1 MLSIVAQAEV
11 IVPPGLE
18 VKESNIPKA
27 GRGVFAKCVI
37 PKHDFFGPF
46 IGKKIPAE
54 DAKKYKDSLYVWEV
68 RSCFICLLFKQQNKI
83 IMIVW
88 WTMRQGGLRRTGAK
102 GPIWPEFILVSL
114 A

>member
-1 MLSIVAQAEV
+1 MRSIVAQAEV

-88 WTMRQGGLRRTGAK
+88 WTMRQGG
-102 GPIWPEFILVSL
+102 
-114 A
+114 